1 MQKWKKSLAALLM
14 AGLFLT
20 AGGCRA
26 KQQEIYDTGAFREET
41 ALSGGGEAVRAES
54 EGLPVT
60 EAPEAPVC
68 VYVCGAVKNPGIYEL
83 PQGARIFEA
92 IQKAGG
98 FSPEADQEW
107 LNQAEQVRDGQ
118 RLRVYT
124 AEETAGLEED
134 GVFLDN
140 RETWKEGPQ
149 KINLNTA
156 SKDELM
162 TLSGIGEAKAEAI
175 LAYRREHG
183 AFASIEE
190 IQNIPGIKSAVF
202 SKIKD
207 QIVV

>member
-1 MQKWKKSLAALLM
+1 M

-26 KQQEIYDTGAFREET
+26 KQQEIYTTGTLREEAAPFDAGET
-41 ALSGGGEAVRAES
+41 SREESGA
-54 EGLPVT
+54 LPVT
-60 EAPEAPVC
+60 EAPGALIC
-68 VYVCGAVKNPGIYEL
+68 VYVCGAVNNPGIYEM
-83 PQGARIFEA
+83 QEGARIFEA
-92 IQKAGG
+92 IQMAGG

-118 RLRVYT
+118 KLRVYT
-124 AEETAGLEED
+124 EEETAGLGED
-134 GVFLDN
+134 RISPDDQEPSGEDQ
-140 RETWKEGPQ
+140 G

-156 SKDELM
+156 SKEELM

-183 AFASIEE
+183 VFASIEE